1 MDYVPFG
8 TSLWDRPEYV
18 ALRPKEKLLC
28 LYLKTNPRL
37 TVSGIYP
44 IAVETVA
51 KAISTYVPYAMM
63 MLASLPG
70 IEYDC
75 EKSCVF
81 VRDHFRAMC
90 LTDPTASTAAMAEN
104 AQIATRL
111 WQSFVDEYPEMRHSI
126 TPAESPRNDSKRQP
140 DNHLN
145 EISRTQKRAYSNYVR
160 LTVED
165 YEALGHELG
174 SEMRDRCIQR
184 LSTYKKNRAKEY
196 DNDIVPIRKW
206 VIKAVQD
213 EMSREEIEGGA
224 KRQVAKCVWL
234 REAEFKRLGEA
245 YGVNVRNEYIRKLDD
260 FKMRTDWAPPSD
272 YNILIS
278 WIEGRL
284 QGDKKDIQAR
294 GA

>member
-1 MDYVPFG
+1 
-8 TSLWDRPEYV
+8 
-18 ALRPKEKLLC
+18 
-28 LYLKTNPRL
+28 
-37 TVSGIYP
+37 
-44 IAVETVA
+44 
-51 KAISTYVPYAMM
+51 
-63 MLASLPG
+63 
-70 IEYDC
+70 
-75 EKSCVF
+75 
-81 VRDHFRAMC
+81 
-90 LTDPTASTAAMAEN
+90 
-104 AQIATRL
+104 
-111 WQSFVDEYPEMRHSI
+111 
-126 TPAESPRNDSKRQP
+126 
-140 DNHLN
+140 
-145 EISRTQKRAYSNYVR
+145 
-160 LTVED
+160 
-165 YEALGHELG
+165 
-174 SEMRDRCIQR
+174 MRDRCIQR